1 DILIWG
7 GATATGQY
15 AIQLAKLSGLRVIS
29 TASPKNFDFLKS
41 LGADEVFDY
50 SDSKTA
56 RKVSQLTG
64 GRLKHAVDCI
74 SDGMTPNPVSTCLSK
89 EGGTIAT
96 LLPYQ
101 SKKPGVKTELVLLYS
116 INGKALEFPFPYP
129 AHPEHRDNGVEYC
142 KMITRLLVENLLKPC
157 PVKLVSSGLAGV
169 REGFDYMKQGKV
181 HAEKITYRIADT
193 PGIKDI
199 RERELLT
206 R

>member
-1 DILIWG
+1 PRDILIWG

-29 TASPKNFDFLKS
+29 TASPKNFEFLKS

-74 SDGMTPNPVSTCLSK
+74 SDGMTPNQVSTCLSK

-129 AHPEHRDNGVEYC
+129 AHPEHRDNGVEYY

-157 PVKLVSSGLAGV
+157 PVKLISSGLAGV

-199 RERELLT
+199 RE
-206 R
+206 